1 MFRCLCECGALNQIL
16 PGINPNKKT
25 NSDYIELGLLIEKNI
40 VNISTDNM
48 FLLILLIPFFSKN
61 FSTDKINYSENK
73 EKNLLKHLGL
83 SNAQKKLYESLKF
96 EKENIENFFNLQPK
110 DKLDCLNRLDFFR
123 RPEITFA
130 ILKMLII
137 LNTIENKALDS
148 DLSSND
154 DLKQQDNFVKNQS
167 TLLKKMTDLLNT
179 IIDLSAKK
187 KQSFDSTMDGDQ
199 IKMQIYNERLMILER
214 LES

>member
-1 MFRCLCECGALNQIL
+1 
-16 PGINPNKKT
+16 
-25 NSDYIELGLLIEKNI
+25 
-40 VNISTDNM
+40 
-48 FLLILLIPFFSKN
+48 
-61 FSTDKINYSENK
+61 
-73 EKNLLKHLGL
+73 
-83 SNAQKKLYESLKF
+83 
-96 EKENIENFFNLQPK
+96 
-110 DKLDCLNRLDFFR
+110 
-123 RPEITFA
+123 
-130 ILKMLII
+130 MLII
-137 LNTIENKALDS
+137 LNTIENKALNS

-167 TLLKKMTDLLNT
+167 TLLKKMTHLLNT

>member
-1 MFRCLCECGALNQIL
+1 MCGPFLGAAPAALWKSL
-16 PGINPNKKT
+16 GFLINA
-25 NSDYIELGLLIEKNI
+25 L
-40 VNISTDNM
+40 
-48 FLLILLIPFFSKN
+48 
-61 FSTDKINYSENK
+61 FSTNKINYSENQ
-73 EKNLLKHLGL
+73 EKNLLEHLRL
-83 SNAQKKLYESLKF
+83 SNSQKKLYESLKSQ
-96 EKENIENFFNLQPK
+96 KENIDNFFSLPSK

-123 RPEITFA
+123 RPEIILA
-130 ILKMLII
+130 IIKMLVI
-137 LNTIENKALDS
+137 LNTIEHKSLNS

-154 DLKQQDNFVKNQS
+154 DIKQQDDFVKKQS